1 MLILLGYVFVV
12 VVVTNKNKDAISKI
26 YKITVFYILN
36 FVSYLMSWHLFHAIY
51 MKGHYAF
58 LFQKFFFSF
67 LCDPD
72 EQVNNDKEYYK

>member
-36 FVSYLMSWHLFHAIY
+36 FVSYLMS
-51 MKGHYAF
+51 
-58 LFQKFFFSF
+58 
-67 LCDPD
+67 
-72 EQVNNDKEYYK
+72 